1 MLIYTAAD
9 GNYALQAM
17 VLLKSL
23 NLTQKSG
30 FRFVIFGNGWSKRNI
45 ARLQQVKR
53 SDCEVE
59 QVDIAPDDFPG
70 IKLSRGFPLATAY
83 NIIAPQYFLKGNDR
97 MLYMDADV
105 LVTTDLSEMYEA
117 ESNMPVSAC
126 IDAHIVFAGSPSM
139 WRPWQ
144 EEHVDPRTPYLN
156 TGVMLIDGPRWRNL
170 NITEKCLGLMRT
182 HNMPCAD
189 QDALNLVLKGQF
201 NVLAPRFN
209 SMPYHYL
216 RQWRYLDLV
225 APAVEIQ
232 IAIERPAILHFH
244 RSFLGKPWN
253 VGCTHPG
260 RNLWRQLATTV
271 QPRWKRGLDIE
282 GLARTLVANRANMT
296 VLDPRTPQSY
306 SLNEV
311 PHVRRKRPAVS
322 S

>member
-1 MLIYTAAD
+1 M
-9 GNYALQAM
+9 
-17 VLLKSL
+17 LLKSL
-23 NLTQKSG
+23 NLTQRSS

-45 ARLQQVKR
+45 ARLQQLKR
-53 SDCEVE
+53 SDSAVE
-59 QVDIAPDDFPG
+59 QVDIKPDDFPG

-117 ESNMPVSAC
+117 ELNRPVSAC

-144 EEHVDPRTPYLN
+144 EEHVDPMTPYLN
-156 TGVMLIDGPRWRNL
+156 TGVMLIDGPKWRNL
-170 NITEKCLGLMRT
+170 DITEMCLRLMRIYD
-182 HNMPCAD
+182 MPCAD

-216 RQWRYLDLV
+216 KQWRYLDLV
-225 APAVEIQ
+225 AQRTEIEA
-232 IAIERPAILHFH
+232 AIETPAILHFH

-253 VGCTHPG
+253 VGCAHPG
-260 RNLWRQLATTV
+260 RDLWRYLATTV

-282 GLARTLVANRANMT
+282 GLARTLIANRANMT
-296 VLDPRTPQSY
+296 ELDKRTPQAY
-306 SLNEV
+306 SLSEV
-311 PHVRRKRPAVS
+311 PNIPPKWPAVFS
-322 S
+322 